1 MTEPRIAPNQS
12 NAPVVIRII
21 LVLLCLPPAV
31 IGLLGVMTAAA
42 AFVDEGFRMPSDR
55 MWVEF
60 FAAGGAVLVVLPA
73 IVTGVVLR
81 YARWR
86 RAPSAS
92 LVLAITVVGTIVT
105 SAGILQASV
114 MPGDTESNILLT
126 TLSVVGVVVGAV
138 PPFMHWWNSRI
149 QV

>member
-1 MTEPRIAPNQS
+1 MTEPRIVPSQS

-42 AFVDEGFRMPSDR
+42 AFVEEGFQMPADR

-73 IVTGVVLR
+73 IVTGAVLR

-92 LVLAITVVGTIVT
+92 LGLAITVVSTIVT
-105 SAGILQASV
+105 SAGILQATV

-126 TLSVVGVVVGAV
+126 MLSVVGVVVGAV

-149 QV
+149 HA